1 MDKYALS
8 PEEQIEYYL
17 GKDRLPNLHW
27 KAAIPEAWSIL
38 PHPEPMLLCGPDLHN
53 TTVHINNIDY
63 YFNNLGYR
71 SNFDFDV
78 AKLKNKKIILVL
90 GDSDTSGKGL
100 NFEDMY
106 STKIQSNTDD
116 CVMNLAIPGLSADG
130 MSRIGS
136 LSILALGSAV
146 KHVCV
151 FWPVASLR
159 EFVSKKFKSGV
170 HNLSTVTPYSNWWDH
185 IDWISNNYNYQ
196 KNRLLLEQTTSN
208 IGAQYHELIIN
219 RYDEKNK
226 VTYNQNGIF
235 TELTAES
242 HTAIAQYYL
251 RKINNKPSLYKQIT
265 QS

>member
-1 MDKYALS
+1 MS
-8 PEEQIEYYL
+8 
-17 GKDRLPNLHW
+17 
-27 KAAIPEAWSIL
+27 
-38 PHPEPMLLCGPDLHN
+38 LCGPNLRN
-53 TTVHINNIDY
+53 VTIQLGNIEY

-71 SNFDFDV
+71 SNFDFNINE
-78 AKLKNKKIILVL
+78 LKNKNIILIL
-90 GDSDTSGKGL
+90 GDSDASGKGI

-106 STKIQSNTDD
+106 STKIQANTDA
-116 CVMNLAIPGLSADG
+116 CVVNLAIAGLSADG
-130 MSRIGS
+130 MARIGS
-136 LSILALGSAV
+136 LSMLALGSAI

-151 FWPVASLR
+151 LWPVSSLR
-159 EFVSKKFKSGV
+159 EFVSKKFNSGV
-170 HNLSTVTPYSNWWDH
+170 HNLLTTTPYTDWWDH
-185 IDWISNNYNYQ
+185 IDWVSNNYNHQ
-196 KNRLLLEQTTSN
+196 KNRLLLQQTASN

-251 RKINNKPSLYKQIT
+251 RKINNKPSLYQQM